1 MPACARCGKQFSG
14 FSFGSAV
21 PTECRECRRAF
32 PQAIVQQSP
41 NTRVARAGDELLLLG
56 GSPPFVTYA
65 IFAIDVLIFLAVGI
79 SGLSWTE
86 PTYLELVRWGADFSP
101 LTLSGEWWRL
111 FTSTFVHIGIIH
123 IALNMWC
130 LWSLGPVLERLMGW
144 KAFLLTYVVCGI
156 AGSEASLV
164 WKPLGGGAGA
174 SGAIFGVAGAFFSFL
189 VFKKAPI
196 SPEFAKRRLKS
207 VAVFIFYNL
216 FFGAV
221 ALRVNNAAHVGGLI
235 AGLILG
241 AVLPCVLRRTG
252 EASSPPDLSQ
262 RPLSFGDS
270 TTSRA
275 EDLRLAMVAIIAA
288 VTVVAGAFGLAK
300 HNATIV
306 QYGAA
311 VALIREND
319 PAAAIPKL
327 QKSIVR
333 DPNNALSL
341 EMLGILRLDQND
353 PTQAWP
359 VLRRAV
365 DLDPNN
371 LALRHNLALAYIG
384 AGFPEYAPKEIGW
397 ALKSEAENKAAANF
411 ILGVS
416 SYRVE
421 NYTEAERY
429 LRQAIEDRKG
439 FFEAQNVLGVVYS
452 AMGKRTEAHDQ
463 YAAVLG
469 EHPRDLVAEGGLQ
482 VLTTISKGPVSPD
495 QLPQIV
501 IPYSKLIAKSELW
514 PLFP

>member
-1 MPACARCGKQFSG
+1 M
-14 FSFGSAV
+14 
-21 PTECRECRRAF
+21 
-32 PQAIVQQSP
+32 
-41 NTRVARAGDELLLLG
+41 
-56 GSPPFVTYA
+56 
-65 IFAIDVLIFLAVGI
+65 GI

-86 PTYLELVRWGADFSP
+86 PSYLELVRWGADFSP

-130 LWSLGPVLERLMGW
+130 LWSLGPVLERLMGC

-174 SGAIFGVAGAFFSFL
+174 SGAIFGIAGAFLSFL

-196 SPEFAKRRLKS
+196 SPEFAKGRLKS

-262 RPLSFGDS
+262 RPLSFGDPA
-270 TTSRA
+270 TSRA
-275 EDLRLAMVAIIAA
+275 EDLRLAMVAIMAA
-288 VTVVAGAFGLAK
+288 LTVVAGASGLAK

-319 PAAAIPKL
+319 PAAAIPSL
-327 QKSIVR
+327 QNSIVR

-416 SYRVE
+416 SYRVK

-429 LRQAIEDRKG
+429 LRQAIEDRKD

-495 QLPQIV
+495 ELPQIV

>member
-14 FSFGSAV
+14 FSFGSEA

-32 PQAIVQQSP
+32 PQAVVQASP
-41 NTRVARAGDELLLLG
+41 NTPVALKGDELLLLG
-56 GSPPFVTYA
+56 GSPPFVTRGIIA
-65 IFAIDVLIFLAVGI
+65 MNVLIFLAMGI

-144 KAFLLTYVVCGI
+144 KAFLLTYIVCGI

-164 WKPLGGGAGA
+164 WEPLGGGAGA

-189 VFKKAPI
+189 LLKKAPI

-241 AVLPCVLRRTG
+241 AVLPCVLRRT
-252 EASSPPDLSQ
+252 EETSSPTDLSQ
-262 RPLSFGDS
+262 RSPSFGDPLVS
-270 TTSRA
+270 QG
-275 EDLRLAMVAIIAA
+275 EDLRLATVAIIAA
-288 VTVVAGAFGLAK
+288 VTLVAGAFGLAK
-300 HNATIV
+300 HNAAIV

-311 VALIREND
+311 VGLIREND
-319 PAAAIPKL
+319 PTEAIPHL
-327 QKSIVR
+327 QNSIAR
-333 DPNNALSL
+333 DPKNALSL
-341 EMLGILRLDQND
+341 EMLGILLLDQSD

-371 LALRHNLALAYIG
+371 LALRHNLALAYMG
-384 AGFPEYAPKEIGW
+384 AGFPAYAPKEIGW
-397 ALKSEAENKAAANF
+397 ALKSGAENKAAANF

-416 SYRVE
+416 AYRVE
-421 NYTEAERY
+421 NYPEGEKY
-429 LRQAIEDRKG
+429 LRLAIENRKD

-452 AMGKRTEAHDQ
+452 AMGKRIEARDQ
-463 YAAVLG
+463 YAAVLA
-469 EHPRDLVAEGGLQ
+469 EHPKDSVAEGGLQ
-482 VLTTISKGPVSPD
+482 VLAALSKGPVPSD
-495 QLPQIV
+495 ELPQFV
-501 IPYSKLIAKSELW
+501 VPYSKLIAKSENW

>member
-14 FSFGSAV
+14 FSFGSEA

-32 PQAIVQQSP
+32 PRAILQQSP
-41 NTRVARAGDELLLLG
+41 NNRVAVAGDELLLLG
-56 GSPPFVTYA
+56 GSPPFVTRA
-65 IFAIDVLIFLAVGI
+65 IIAIDVLIFLAMGI

-189 VFKKAPI
+189 LLKKAPI
-196 SPEFAKRRLKS
+196 NPEFARRRLKS

-241 AVLPCVLRRTG
+241 VVLPCVTRRSEET
-252 EASSPPDLSQ
+252 SSQPDLSQ
-262 RPLSFGDS
+262 RPLSFGDPA
-270 TTSRA
+270 TSRA
-275 EDLRLAMVAIIAA
+275 EDLRLAMVAIIAG
-288 VTVVAGAFGLAK
+288 VTLVVGAFGLAK
-300 HNATIV
+300 HNTTIA

-319 PAAAIPKL
+319 PGAAIPSL
-327 QKSIVR
+327 QNSIVR

-371 LALRHNLALAYIG
+371 LVLRHNLALAYMG

-397 ALKSEAENKAAANF
+397 ALKSEAESKAAANF
-411 ILGVS
+411 ILGLVRIGFKTTPRPRS
-416 SYRVE
+416 IYV
-421 NYTEAERY
+421 
-429 LRQAIEDRKG
+429 RQSR
-439 FFEAQNVLGVVYS
+439 
-452 AMGKRTEAHDQ
+452 
-463 YAAVLG
+463 
-469 EHPRDLVAEGGLQ
+469 
-482 VLTTISKGPVSPD
+482 
-495 QLPQIV
+495 
-501 IPYSKLIAKSELW
+501 IAKISLKLKMCLEWFIARWERELKRMTNTPPCSLNIRRIW
-514 PLFP
+514 LLRAAFKF

>member
-1 MPACARCGKQFSG
+1 MPACTRCGKQFSG
-14 FSFGSAV
+14 FSFGSSA
-21 PTECRECRRAF
+21 PSECRECRRAF
-32 PQAIVQQSP
+32 PQTTAQQST
-41 NTRVARAGDELLLLG
+41 NISRAPATDELLLLG
-56 GSPPFVTYA
+56 GSPPFVTRA
-65 IFAIDVLIFLAVGI
+65 IIGIDVLIFLAMGI

-111 FTSTFVHIGIIH
+111 FTSTLVHIGIIH

-144 KAFLLTYVVCGI
+144 KAFLLTYIVCGI

-164 WKPLGGGAGA
+164 WEPLGGGAGA

-189 VFKKAPI
+189 LFKKAPI

-207 VAVFIFYNL
+207 VAVFIVFNL

-241 AVLPCVLRRTG
+241 AVLPCALRRTG
-252 EASSPPDLSQ
+252 ETSSPSDLSQ
-262 RPLSFGDS
+262 RPLSFGDP
-270 TTSRA
+270 TTSHA
-275 EDLRLAMVAIIAA
+275 EDLRLAMVAIIGS
-288 VTVVAGAFGLAK
+288 VTLVAGAFGLVK
-300 HNATIV
+300 HNATIA

-319 PAAAIPKL
+319 PTGAIPHL
-327 QKSIVR
+327 QNSIAR

-359 VLRRAV
+359 VLRPAV

-384 AGFPEYAPKEIGW
+384 SGFPEYASKEIGW
-397 ALKSEAENKAAANF
+397 ALKSQTENKAAANF
-411 ILGVS
+411 ILALS
-416 SYRVE
+416 SYRDE
-421 NYTEAERY
+421 NYADAAKY
-429 LRQAIEDRKG
+429 LRFATEDRKD
-439 FFEAQNVLGVVYS
+439 LRH
-452 AMGKRTEAHDQ
+452 RTCLRWFTARR
-463 YAAVLG
+463 A
-469 EHPRDLVAEGGLQ
+469 
-482 VLTTISKGPVSPD
+482 KGPKHMTCTP
-495 QLPQIV
+495 
-501 IPYSKLIAKSELW
+501 PYSLNIQKI
-514 PLFP
+514 

>member
-21 PTECRECRRAF
+21 PTECRDCRRAF
-32 PQAIVQQSP
+32 PKAIVQQPP
-41 NTRVARAGDELLLLG
+41 NTPIALAGDEFLLLG
-56 GSPPFVTYA
+56 GSPPFVTRA
-65 IFAIDVLIFLAVGI
+65 IIAIDVLIFLAMGI

-111 FTSTFVHIGIIH
+111 FTSTFIHIGIIH

-221 ALRVNNAAHVGGLI
+221 ALRVNNAAHVGGLV

-241 AVLPCVLRRTG
+241 AVLPCVLRRT
-252 EASSPPDLSQ
+252 EETPSQSELSQ

-270 TTSRA
+270 TTSQA
-275 EDLRLAMVAIIAA
+275 EDLRLASVGVIAA
-288 VTVVAGAFGLAK
+288 LTLVAGAFGLAK
-300 HNATIV
+300 HNATIA

-311 VALIREND
+311 VGLIREND
-319 PAAAIPKL
+319 PAAAIPHL
-327 QKSIVR
+327 QDSIAR

-341 EMLGILRLDQND
+341 EMLGILLLDRGD

-359 VLRRAV
+359 LLRRAV

-371 LALRHNLALAYIG
+371 LALRHNLALAYVG

-397 ALKSEAENKAAANF
+397 ALKSQVENKAAANF
-411 ILGVS
+411 ILAVS
-416 SYRVE
+416 SYRNE
-421 NYTEAERY
+421 NYADAEKY
-429 LRQAIEDRKG
+429 LLLATEDRKD
-439 FFEAQNVLGVVYS
+439 FFEAQNMLAIVYS
-452 AMGKRTEAHDQ
+452 TMGESAQAHDL
-463 YAAVLG
+463 YSAVLAQ
-469 EHPRDLVAEGGLQ
+469 HPKDLVAQGGLQ
-482 VLTTISKGPVSPD
+482 MLAAAPKGPISPEE
-495 QLPQIV
+495 LPRFV
-501 IPYSKLIAKSELW
+501 IPYTKLIAKSEYW